1 MLKFSFLVPIYN
13 GERYLERLF
22 TSLLSQDIPYL
33 EYEIVCVDD
42 CSKDHSGDV
51 IEQYQTQYEN
61 IRLIRN
67 KVNSRV
73 ATNVNTLIAA
83 AQGQYFWIIG
93 QDDYIEPNCLGQLY
107 KRLEEERLDVLLF
120 NYRRVFEDET
130 TQSECMVF
138 KSSQKQKG
146 IDWIKQQFAK
156 RDYCQYILGYE
167 WRAVY
172 RTDFWK
178 EKNIRCIDGMNYEDT
193 IIMMKAIVNS
203 DAVASIDDMLYNY
216 RINSASITY
225 RKDFVKRGDLIYEFA
240 FMVGQEVEDF
250 YRELE
255 KINEPIAESL
265 YRHLLQR
272 YNNFT
277 FDLIRT
283 PNNYKRAFYQLVKEN
298 RQYVNSKRPYL
309 NRKARL
315 LTSSIVGYPIAC
327 VSYFAYKIN
336 KSISQLFKNK

>member
-1 MLKFSFLVPIYN
+1 MLKLSFLVPIYN

-22 TSLLSQDIPYL
+22 SSLLSQNIPHS

-42 CSKDHSGDV
+42 CSKDHSVEV
-51 IEQYQTQYEN
+51 IERYQSQYPN

-67 KVNSRV
+67 KENSRV
-73 ATNVNTLIAA
+73 ATNVNTLISSAL
-83 AQGQYFWIIG
+83 GKYFWIIG
-93 QDDYIEPNCLGQLY
+93 QDDYIEPNCISQLY
-107 KRLEEERLDVLLF
+107 ERLEEERLDVLLF

-130 TQSECMVF
+130 TQSECKVF
-138 KSSQKQKG
+138 TSSPRQKG
-146 IDWIKQQFAK
+146 IDWIKQQFAN

-167 WRAVY
+167 WRTVY

-193 IIMMKAIVNS
+193 IIMMKAIVMSN
-203 DAVASIDDMLYNY
+203 AVASIDDVLYNY
-216 RINSASITY
+216 RINSGSITY

-250 YRELE
+250 YYGLV
-255 KINEPIAESL
+255 KIDEQIAESL
-265 YRHLLQR
+265 HRHLLQR

-283 PNNYKRAFYQLVKEN
+283 PNSYKRAFYRLVREN
-298 RQYVNSKRPYL
+298 RRYVNSKRPYL
-309 NRKARL
+309 NWKARL
-315 LTSSIVGYPIAC
+315 LTSSIVGYPFAC
-327 VSYFAYKIN
+327 VSYYAYKIN
-336 KSISQLFKNK
+336 KSINQLFEK